1 MGRDTTT
8 QEDEVTEVGLQAR
21 IITFRTHNFVVDQH
35 IRQHNDAAAE
45 ATVRAKKRRRPMM
58 IITDASQNTQFFPKE
73 KFLRAKVA

>member
-35 IRQHNDAAAE
+35 NAAAAE